1 MGQFFLKHAKW
12 SYIGKVGIHGLKK
25 FNLLIHANSCVR
37 YDNRYSMN

>member
-12 SYIGKVGIHGLKK
+12 SYIGIYGLKK
-25 FNLLIHANSCVR
+25 FNLLIDANFCVK